1 MMKEGAFPM
10 TREEVIEVLSL
21 HKQELSTLFGVTKLG
36 LAGSYA
42 RGEATEESDIDV
54 IVEIQSDN
62 KFRSFFNLLYFLE
75 EAFHRKIDLATEA
88 SLKSLVRERILRD
101 IHYV

>member
-1 MMKEGAFPM
+1 M
-10 TREEVIEVLSL
+10 TREEVIGFLSL
-21 HKQELSTLFGVTKLG
+21 HKQELSARSGVTKLG

-75 EAFHRKIDLATEA
+75 DALHRKIDLATES
-88 SLKSLVRERILRD
+88 SLKPLVRERILQD

>member
-1 MMKEGAFPM
+1 M
-10 TREEVIEVLSL
+10 TREEVIGFLSL
-21 HKQELSTLFGVTKLG
+21 HKQELSARFGVTKLG

-75 EAFHRKIDLATEA
+75 DALHRKIDLATES
-88 SLKSLVRERILRD
+88 SLKPLVREHILQD